1 MAAINKIQNKLKLL
15 PENPGVYLM
24 KGDSGKIIYVG
35 KAKNLK
41 KRVSSYFAKTHELP
55 KVQILV
61 SQIKDFDYIVTGNE
75 VESLIL
81 EANLIKEYKPR
92 FNVALRDDKKY
103 PYIKIDIKNPFPRAI
118 VTRRVQSD
126 GSKYFG
132 PYTEAHSIR
141 NTLNTLEKIFRLR
154 TCARTIPKNNEQSRF
169 EKPCLNFQINKC
181 DAPCIGNIDYDS
193 YRKKIEQVILFL
205 RGNTDTVISEL
216 QKEMERAAEAT
227 NFEEAAKLR
236 DQIREIQRIT
246 TKQVVT
252 KLVRE
257 NLDVIGMSQEEKLC
271 CIVLLKV
278 RGGRLIKKE
287 HYFMEHAEDES
298 IKFILARFITQYYA
312 HQEDIPKKLLVTT
325 IPEDAA
331 LISEW
336 LHTEIIVPKRGDK
349 YQLLKMANQNAFM
362 QLDEKK
368 LSHLKST
375 YRTVF
380 VVKELKDALHLSKF
394 PRNIVAFDVS
404 NLQGKEAV
412 ASMVFFDNGKPK
424 KSQYRRYKIKNVQ
437 GINDYEMMEEAV
449 ERYLSHLDE
458 KNVEKPDMILI
469 DGGKGQL
476 AFAQKSLKKYPYEI
490 PIFAIAKR
498 LEEIFAVGRKEPIII
513 ARTSPALKLLQRI
526 RDEAHRFA
534 ITYHKT
540 LRDRKTSF
548 SELDSIPGIGE
559 KRKLQLLKKFHSVV
573 EIRRASVEEL
583 QEVPGVSKKLAETIH
598 AYLNKTPA

>member
-1 MAAINKIQNKLKLL
+1 MAASNKIQNKLKLL

-41 KRVSSYFAKTHELP
+41 KRVSSYFTKTHELP

-61 SQIKDFDYIVTGNE
+61 SQIKDFDYIVTRNE

-81 EANLIKEYKPR
+81 EANLIKQYKPR
-92 FNVALRDDKKY
+92 FNVALRDNKKY
-103 PYIKIDIKNPFPRAI
+103 PYIKIDVKNPFPRAI
-118 VTRRVQSD
+118 VTRRIQSD

-154 TCARTIPKNNEQSRF
+154 TCTRAIPKNNKQKQF
-169 EKPCLNFQINKC
+169 ERPCLNFQINKC
-181 DAPCIGNIDYDS
+181 DAPCIGNIDYTT
-193 YRKKIEQVILFL
+193 YQKKINQVILFL

-227 NFEEAAKLR
+227 NFEEAGKLR
-236 DQIREIQRIT
+236 DQIREIQRIS

-252 KLVRE
+252 KLISE
-257 NLDVIGMSQEEKLC
+257 NLDAIAISKEEKLC
-271 CIVLLKV
+271 CVVLLKV
-278 RGGRLIKKE
+278 REGRLIKKE
-287 HYFMEHAEDES
+287 HYFLEHAEDES
-298 IKFILARFITQYYA
+298 IEFVLARFISQYYTQ
-312 HQEDIPKKLLVTT
+312 QEDIPKKLLVST
-325 IPEDAA
+325 IPEDAD
-331 LISEW
+331 LIADW
-336 LHTEIIVPKRGDK
+336 LHTEIIVPQRGDK

-380 VVKELKDALHLSKF
+380 VVKELKDALHLSKL
-394 PRNIVAFDVS
+394 PRKIAAFDVS
-404 NLQGKEAV
+404 NLQGEEAV

-437 GINDYEMMEEAV
+437 GINDYEMIEEAV
-449 ERYLSHLDE
+449 TRYLSHLDE

-476 AFAQKSLKKYPYEI
+476 AFAQKALKKYAYDI

-498 LEEIFAVGRKEPIII
+498 LEEIFTVGRKEPIII
-513 ARTSPALKLLQRI
+513 ARTSPALKLLQKI

-540 LRDRKTSF
+540 LRDRKASL

-559 KRKLQLLKKFHSVV
+559 KRKLQLLKKFHSVA
-573 EIRRASVEEL
+573 EIRRASIEEL
-583 QEVPGVSKKLAETIH
+583 QETPGISRKLAQTIH
-598 AYLNKTPA
+598 SYLNKTPA

>member
-1 MAAINKIQNKLKLL
+1 MTTGNKIQNKLKLL

-24 KGDSGKIIYVG
+24 KNDSGKIIYVG
-35 KAKNLK
+35 KSKNLK
-41 KRVSSYFAKTHELP
+41 KRVSSYFTKNQEFP
-55 KVQILV
+55 QKQIMV
-61 SQIKDFDYIVTGNE
+61 SQIKDFDYIVTRNE

-81 EANLIKEYKPR
+81 EANLIKQYKPR
-92 FNVALRDDKKY
+92 FNVALKDDKKY

-118 VTRRVQSD
+118 VTRRIQSD

-154 TCARTIPKNNEQSRF
+154 TCTRDIPKNNKQNPFQR
-169 EKPCLNFQINKC
+169 PCLNFQINKC
-181 DAPCIGNIDYDS
+181 DAPCIGNIDYPT
-193 YRKKIEQVILFL
+193 YQKKIQQVILFL
-205 RGNTDTVISEL
+205 RGNTEAVISEL
-216 QKEMERAAEAT
+216 QKEMKKAAEAT

-236 DQIREIQRIT
+236 DQIQEIQRIS

-257 NLDVIGMSQEEKLC
+257 NLDAIGISQEEKLC
-271 CIVLLKV
+271 CVVLLKV
-278 RGGRLIKKE
+278 REGRLIKKE
-287 HYFMEHAEDES
+287 HYFLEHAEDEA
-298 IKFILARFITQYYA
+298 IEFILARFIPQYYTQ
-312 HQEDIPKKLLVTT
+312 QEDIPKKILVNT
-325 IPEDAA
+325 IPEDVD
-331 LISEW
+331 LIAQW
-336 LHTEIIVPKRGDK
+336 LHTEFVVPHRGDK

-362 QLDEKK
+362 QLDEKR

-380 VVKELKDALHLSKF
+380 VVKELKDALHLSTF
-394 PRNIVAFDVS
+394 PRKIAAFDVS

-424 KSQYRRYKIKNVQ
+424 KSQYRRYKIKNVR
-437 GINDYEMMEEAV
+437 GINDYEMIEEAV
-449 ERYLSHLDE
+449 TRYLSHLDE
-458 KNVEKPDMILI
+458 ENVEEPDMILI

-476 AFAQKSLKKYPYEI
+476 AFAQKALKKYHYDI
-490 PIFAIAKR
+490 SLFAIAKR
-498 LEEIFAVGRKEPIII
+498 LEEVFTVGQKEPIVI
-513 ARTSPALKLLQRI
+513 ARTSQALRLLQRI

-559 KRKLQLLKKFHSVV
+559 KRKLLLLKKFHSVV
-573 EIRRASVEEL
+573 EIKKASVEEL
-583 QEVPGVSKKLAETIH
+583 EEAPGISKKLAKIIYAH
-598 AYLNKTPA
+598 LHKTPA